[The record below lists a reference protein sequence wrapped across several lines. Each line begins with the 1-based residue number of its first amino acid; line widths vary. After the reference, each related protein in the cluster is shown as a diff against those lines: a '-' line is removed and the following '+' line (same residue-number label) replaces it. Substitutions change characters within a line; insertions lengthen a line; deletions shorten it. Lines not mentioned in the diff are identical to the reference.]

1 MEFLSGVVKQLK
13 GYSSIAKVIDN
24 YILDKFKYLQHTT
37 ACIYHLLLQYYQDY
51 RLSFLFKK
59 PLMHEHVHVRR
70 PITYLSE
77 SKKNSNDVLA
87 IIVDLCMKLHLTM
100 VL

>member
-37 ACIYHLLLQYYQDY
+37 ACIYQDY

-77 SKKNSNDVLA
+77 SKK
-87 IIVDLCMKLHLTM
+87 KFQ
-100 VL
+100 

>member
-1 MEFLSGVVKQLK
+1 MVKQLK

-51 RLSFLFKK
+51 YRLSFLFKK
-59 PLMHEHVHVRR
+59 PLMHEHVHVRMVRR

-77 SKKNSNDVLA
+77 SKK
-87 IIVDLCMKLHLTM
+87 KFQ
-100 VL
+100 

>member
-1 MEFLSGVVKQLK
+1 MVKQLK

-59 PLMHEHVHVRR
+59 PLMHEHVAKV
-70 PITYLSE
+70 
-77 SKKNSNDVLA
+77 KKNSNDV
-87 IIVDLCMKLHLTM
+87 
-100 VL
+100 